1 MKKSSIF
8 RITAF
13 LLATTVIL
21 FSCKDKKTTGE
32 STKITFDSI
41 VVEKQ
46 IPLLVENDTTLPYAD
61 VKVSFTYPTRFRN
74 DEDLARLQQI
84 FLGTFFDDVAYDS
97 LSPANAADKYI
108 ADYTTEYK
116 KLSNDFYE
124 EKNRLEG
131 KTPQW
136 YWYYMYNT
144 NKILHQ
150 NDSIISYAVE
160 YADYTGGAHGSYRVT
175 YTNVDL
181 NELVTLSEEDIFI
194 PDYYNPLTEKIVNR
208 LMKDHDVT
216 EPDSLLRRG
225 FFAVEDIMPNNN
237 FWLNEEGIH
246 YAYNQYEIAP
256 YSSGVIEVTIPYSDL
271 KDILLPGGIVSRYF
285 LKEEIEK

>member
-1 MKKSSIF
+1 MKKSSIVLVAVLAL
-8 RITAF
+8 ITPM
-13 LLATTVIL
+13 L

-46 IPLLVENDTTLPYAD
+46 IPLLVENDTTLPHAD
-61 VKVSFTYPTRFRN
+61 VKVSFTYPVSFRN
-74 DEDLARLQQI
+74 DEDVARLQQI
-84 FLGTFFDDVAYDS
+84 FLGTFFGDVAYDT
-97 LSPANAADKYI
+97 LSPADAVNKYI
-108 ADYTTEYK
+108 ADYTDEYK

-136 YWYYMYNT
+136 YWYYMYNS
-144 NKILHQ
+144 NKILHRH
-150 NDSIISYAVE
+150 DSIISYAVE

-175 YTNVDL
+175 YTNIDL
-181 NELVTLSEEDIFI
+181 NELATISEEDIFI
-194 PDYYNPLTEKIVNR
+194 PDYYNPLTKKIVNR
-208 LMKDHDVT
+208 LMQDHNVT

-256 YSSGVIEVTIPYSDL
+256 YASGVIEVTIPYSDL
-271 KDILLPGGIVSRYF
+271 TDILLPDGIVSRYF
-285 LKEEIEK
+285 LKEDSQD